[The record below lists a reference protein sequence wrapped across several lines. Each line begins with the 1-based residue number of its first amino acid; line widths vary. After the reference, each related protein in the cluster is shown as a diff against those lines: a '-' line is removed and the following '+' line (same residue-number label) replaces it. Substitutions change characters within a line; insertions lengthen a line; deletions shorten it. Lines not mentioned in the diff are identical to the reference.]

1 MFANWLATV
10 FYTQVAVLTFKSS
23 NNNNHINISW
33 IYILGALA
41 LCSHAWIIT
50 TYNVSNQA
58 TSFSIIFASI
68 AYLLIRYNKIAKIVA
83 FVFIITAISILTSIQ
98 LQIKSSTIGTT
109 HLIFASILMCN
120 LIYAALQAINIIQ
133 QNNKLKLGQVPS
145 PKIPAL
151 ELLEQNFYRTSKI
164 LLVITI
170 ITVITSFSSL
180 QQISLSPQ
188 LIINIALTLTAISI
202 LFIIIKS
209 KQKNLVKSK
218 NSILMLIALI
228 FFAII
233 CVTCIL
239 LRR

>member
-1 MFANWLATV
+1 
-10 FYTQVAVLTFKSS
+10 
-23 NNNNHINISW
+23 
-33 IYILGALA
+33 
-41 LCSHAWIIT
+41 
-50 TYNVSNQA
+50 
-58 TSFSIIFASI
+58 
-68 AYLLIRYNKIAKIVA
+68 
-83 FVFIITAISILTSIQ
+83 
-98 LQIKSSTIGTT
+98 
-109 HLIFASILMCN
+109 
-120 LIYAALQAINIIQ
+120 
-133 QNNKLKLGQVPS
+133 KLKLGQVPS

-151 ELLEQNFYRTSKI
+151 ELLEQNFYKTSKI
-164 LLVITI
+164 LLATTI

-202 LFIIIKS
+202 LFVIIKS